1 MSNPYTH
8 GAQAVAIAAQ
18 AEIGP
23 IIRDQ
28 IIDRLMEM
36 PDLTGDVTVHNVRQD
51 HGNIAF
57 DLHVDGKPTGVTRT
71 FSWAIG
77 RYANGEP

>member
-1 MSNPYTH
+1 MKNPYAT
-8 GAQAVAIAAQ
+8 GAQALALADLD
-18 AEIGP
+18 EIGR

-36 PDLTGDVTVHNVRQD
+36 PDLDDGITVENVHVD
-51 HGNIAF
+51 YGNVVF
-57 DLHVDGKPTGVTRT
+57 DLHHNGEPTGITRM
-71 FSWAIG
+71 FSWSVG